1 MKSAGL
7 CAGCRY
13 SRRVT
18 TPRSEFLLCERS
30 RTDSSYARY
39 PRLPMLS
46 CPGYEPIG
54 SIGNEGSEPDSDPRE
69 TK

>member
-1 MKSAGL
+1 
-7 CAGCRY
+7 
-13 SRRVT
+13 
-18 TPRSEFLLCERS
+18 
-30 RTDSSYARY
+30 
-39 PRLPMLS
+39 MLS